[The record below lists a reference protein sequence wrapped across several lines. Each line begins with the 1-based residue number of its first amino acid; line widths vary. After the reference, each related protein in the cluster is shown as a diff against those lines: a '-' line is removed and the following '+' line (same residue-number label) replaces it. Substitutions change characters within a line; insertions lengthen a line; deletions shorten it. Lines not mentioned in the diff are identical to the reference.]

1 MKIFIGSSEKNK
13 EYAQKI
19 AERLKTAGFEVLP
32 WWDPKVFQG
41 GDVTIDRLIELSNH
55 CDASIFVFGADDKIL
70 TDTKDGTKELATP
83 RDNVVLEYGIFVGK
97 HGRKKAL
104 FVPQPSI
111 RIPSDLAGVTH
122 LGEGDYLDKIVDY
135 LKREFM
141 HAPPSNFSNRVTL
154 HVSRRLIEKLFTKSP
169 IPAGWYS
176 RAMYIGSRGAKYW
189 AAIESD
195 INYSGRH
202 DFMEVYQLI
211 QKLAQ
216 ENNITNFDCI
226 ISLGPGVGN
235 LDIEV
240 LPALRG
246 EQMVKYIPIDIN
258 HYLAVQSA
266 ERIDKSS
273 DAISIPFCIIAD
285 FEEEWDF
292 ITDILREYTSPG
304 RIFMMLGGT
313 FGNLERSEYVFLQG
327 LHDCMEQ
334 EDVAILDIF
343 TKKEGYTIEK
353 DPFNN
358 LSELPATVKAFLA
371 HGIERRT
378 GFKLTVSKIMESF
391 NEYVEFAE
399 YKYGSKIPN
408 TTSFAFCYK
417 EDETPLIYVRRY
429 DFQQFRN
436 ALSNRFEVIAAD
448 STGDPT
454 RVVQRSVFLLKKK

>member
-1 MKIFIGSSEKNK
+1 
-13 EYAQKI
+13 
-19 AERLKTAGFEVLP
+19 
-32 WWDPKVFQG
+32 
-41 GDVTIDRLIELSNH
+41 
-55 CDASIFVFGADDKIL
+55 
-70 TDTKDGTKELATP
+70 
-83 RDNVVLEYGIFVGK
+83 VLEYGIFVGR
-97 HGRKKAL
+97 HGRKKTL
-104 FVPQPSI
+104 FVPQPNI
-111 RIPSDLAGVTH
+111 KIPTDLAGVTH
-122 LGEGDYLDKIVDY
+122 LGEGDYLNKIVNC
-135 LKREFM
+135 LKKEFM
-141 HAPPSNFSNRVTL
+141 HAPPSNFSKRVPL
-154 HVSRRLIEKLFTKSP
+154 YVSRCLIEKMFTKSP
-169 IPAGWYS
+169 VPVGWYS
-176 RAMYIGSRGAKYW
+176 RAMYIGSSGAKYW
-189 AAIESD
+189 AAVESD
-195 INYSGRH
+195 IDYSGRH

-211 QKLAQ
+211 QKLARK
-216 ENNITNFDCI
+216 NNITNFDCI

-313 FGNLERSEYVFLQG
+313 FGNLERGEYVFLQG

-353 DPFNN
+353 DPFYD
-358 LSELPATVKAFLA
+358 LSKLPDKVKAFLA

-378 GFKLTVSKIMESF
+378 GFKLIVSKIMESF
-391 NEYVEFAE
+391 NEYVEFDE

-417 EDETPLIYVRRY
+417 ETKTPLIYVRRY
-429 DFQQFRN
+429 DHKELC
-436 ALSNRFEVIAAD
+436 AELSKLFKVIAEE